1 MEEAK
6 SNSQA
11 FVAHSFTPKRFT
23 HLCRA
28 LYADAIL
35 VYIAIPFW
43 CTSMAAGNQQKH
55 LEFIFSIKAL
65 SFHSR
70 TSIRTHKHI
79 FLYLQWLYCWKSR
92 GETFHTRQHSYL
104 VSLTVKTRKF
114 KLLYFRNETCYG
126 NGNLYRD
133 LLFVYLQPS
142 EIRIRKSSLFR
153 PYHLMTSLWKPS
165 ISTLSNIYCSYP
177 LTTTQEDHFTSC
189 ENIVNI
195 IQTSCPPCLPPFTF
209 SWFIS
214 FIFRFTS

>member
-28 LYADAIL
+28 LYADVIL
-35 VYIAIPFW
+35 VHIAIPFW
-43 CTSMAAGNQQKH
+43 CTNMAAGNQQKH

-92 GETFHTRQHSYL
+92 RETFPRRQHSYFG
-104 VSLTVKTRKF
+104 VT
-114 KLLYFRNETCYG
+114 
-126 NGNLYRD
+126 
-133 LLFVYLQPS
+133 
-142 EIRIRKSSLFR
+142 
-153 PYHLMTSLWKPS
+153 H
-165 ISTLSNIYCSYP
+165 
-177 LTTTQEDHFTSC
+177 C
-189 ENIVNI
+189 ENSQVQIAVFSKWNMLREWKLV
-195 IQTSCPPCLPPFTF
+195 QRFTF
-209 SWFIS
+209 CLSS
-214 FIFRFTS
+214 T